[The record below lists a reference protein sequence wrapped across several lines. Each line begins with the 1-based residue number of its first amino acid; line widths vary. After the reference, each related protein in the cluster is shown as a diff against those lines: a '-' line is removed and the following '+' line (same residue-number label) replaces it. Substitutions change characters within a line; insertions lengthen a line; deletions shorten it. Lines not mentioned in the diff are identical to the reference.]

1 MNGLN
6 FKNTQMQTYKED
18 QGINF
23 GTWNDSISR
32 FLYQDSTEQ
41 ILNKINIPNLVADYG
56 GANGNLKQFV
66 PQSIS
71 IDIDKTKNPDINDN
85 ILTHSKYYDLVII
98 RYVLHYLND
107 YEVLQLFETIKAKN
121 ILIIQFENNDLKS
134 KYFNSQN
141 EFKYFRTSQQ
151 LKQLLPKQ
159 AEEIYL
165 KTYELGKEF
174 YTNRLGKGNYK
185 THSEILKAYYI

>member
-1 MNGLN
+1 
-6 FKNTQMQTYKED
+6 MQTYKED

-23 GTWNDSISR
+23 GTWTDSVSG
-32 FLYQDSTEQ
+32 FLYQNSTKQ
-41 ILNKINIPNLVADYG
+41 ILNKIHIPNLVADYG
-56 GANGNLKQFV
+56 GANGNLKQFI

-121 ILIIQFENNDLKS
+121 ILVIQFENNDLKS

-185 THSEILKAYYI
+185 THKEILKAYYI

>member
-1 MNGLN
+1 
-6 FKNTQMQTYKED
+6 MQTYKED

-23 GTWNDSISR
+23 GKWNDSISQ
-32 FLYQDSTEQ
+32 FLYQDSTKQ
-41 ILNKINIPNLVADYG
+41 ILSKINIPNSVADYG
-56 GANGNLKQFV
+56 GANGNLKQFI

-71 IDIDKTKNPDINDN
+71 IDIDKSKNPDINDN

-121 ILIIQFENNDLKS
+121 ILVIQFENNDLKN

-141 EFKYFRTSQQ
+141 EFKYFRTTEQ
-151 LKQLLPKQ
+151 LKHLLPISSK
-159 AEEIYL
+159 EIYS
-165 KTYELGKEF
+165 KEYELGKDF
-174 YTNRLGKGNYK
+174 YTNRLGQGNYK
-185 THSEILKAYYI
+185 THKEILKAYYI